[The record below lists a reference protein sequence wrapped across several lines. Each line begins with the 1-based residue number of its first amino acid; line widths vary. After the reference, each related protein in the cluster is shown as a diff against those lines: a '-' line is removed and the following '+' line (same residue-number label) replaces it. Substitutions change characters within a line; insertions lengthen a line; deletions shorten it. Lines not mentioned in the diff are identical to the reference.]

1 MMADETTTLKDFA
14 LALYGREGVPPAC
27 LALQESAGIDVN
39 ILLFAAWRGAVLRRE
54 VGAADIAAARA
65 SVAEWHTDVVKAL
78 RAVRRRLKSGPAPAP
93 DARTTKLRAQVQAAE
108 IAAEIIELEEL
119 GALSAG
125 APAPAGADGAA
136 LAFAAM
142 AQVVSSFAR
151 RPPTPEEEAAV
162 RAIAGAI

>member
-1 MMADETTTLKDFA
+1 MMADETTLKDFA

-27 LALQESAGIDVN
+27 LELQESAGIDVN
-39 ILLFAAWRGAVLRRE
+39 ILLFAAWRGAVLRRAVE
-54 VGAADIAAARA
+54 PADIAAARA
-65 SVAEWHTDVVKAL
+65 RVAEWHTDVVKAL
-78 RAVRRRLKSGPAPAP
+78 RAVRRRLKTGPAPAP

-119 GALSAG
+119 GTLSAG
-125 APAPAGADGAA
+125 PPAPAGADGAA

-151 RPPTPEEEAAV
+151 RPPTPDEEAAV
-162 RAIAGAI
+162 RAIAAAI